1 MSDDEAYEQLTQDMQ
16 AMCRDLSAHAETIP
30 HTQESIDALR
40 ELVDRVLEANP
51 DSDLGQYKAYPSWLA
66 IVQAGHGLT
75 REDIAEKARYGGWDP
90 DRDDYMRINRDGD
103 WEGLSQERADN
114 LLWDNRGE
122 IIDAVGR
129 FASRLDPDTINHLT
143 VLTFTPPEHPL
154 TLEDV
159 QQLVQRV
166 DDRLRPRLDPAD
178 LEEDEDVYRI
188 GDWGYVRA
196 ADYEQAFEGEP
207 AWARDMYM
215 LDGNEPDRDAEWVE
229 TYNAGGNAALS
240 LALDRQFN
248 EDRADNVFYT
258 TAPEPYEPVPE
269 HTADGTVSK
278 ETTERP
284 ETDASGQ
291 PPTEDEVRRMA
302 ASIDLSDLDVAREQY
317 PLVCEVARHGGG
329 TLDFDIIL
337 DLRRVTGIPDLN
349 YEMYAYIDGKFD
361 DDLLQICEDILDG
374 TDTES
379 LSRIQSY
386 IQAAQP
392 SASKE
397 LLMGLNLTLND
408 GQHITAWT
416 NDARIPME
424 RVPDGWH
431 RYGVRLA
438 DSPSSYDCP
447 YADVKPGIMVNHA
460 FDFITRTD
468 LTDAINR
475 TDICLQV
482 DACTYDGH
490 YAYLHDNHTLEE
502 NVPSPRYTPP
512 DKEQAVSLSGEAKAS
527 RDASQAL
534 GGTSAPDA
542 PAQETQR

>member
-1 MSDDEAYEQLTQDMQ
+1 MSNDEAYEQLAKDMRIICQ
-16 AMCRDLSAHAETIP
+16 DLSAHAETIP
-30 HTQESIDALR
+30 HTRESIDALR
-40 ELVDRVLEANP
+40 ELVDRVLDANP
-51 DSDLGQYKAYPSWLA
+51 DSDLGQYKVYPSWLA
-66 IVQAGHGLT
+66 IIQAGHGLT

-103 WEGLSQERADN
+103 WEGLNQEQADA
-114 LLWDNRGE
+114 LLWDNRRE
-122 IIDAVGR
+122 IIDTVGR
-129 FASRLDPDTINHLT
+129 FASRLDPDAINHLT
-143 VLTFTPPEHPL
+143 VLTFTPPDHPL

-196 ADYEQAFEGEP
+196 ADYEKAFEGEP
-207 AWARDMYM
+207 AWAQDMYM

-240 LALDRQFN
+240 LALDRQFD
-248 EDRADNVFYT
+248 EERADNVFYT

-269 HTADGTVSK
+269 RTADGTIPK
-278 ETTERP
+278 ETAERP
-284 ETDASGQ
+284 ETGASGQ

-302 ASIDLSDLDVAREQY
+302 ASIDLSDLEVAREQY
-317 PLVCEVARHGGG
+317 SLVCEVARHGGG

-379 LSRIQSY
+379 LPRIQSY

-438 DSPSSYDCP
+438 DSPSRYDCP

>member
-1 MSDDEAYEQLTQDMQ
+1 MSDDEAYEQVAKDMQ
-16 AMCRDLSAHAETIP
+16 DMCRDLSAHMESIP

-66 IVQAGHGLT
+66 IVQAGDGLT
-75 REDIAEKARYGGWDP
+75 REDIAEKARHGGWDP

-103 WEGLSQERADN
+103 WEGLSQEQADT

-122 IIDAVGR
+122 IIDTVGR
-129 FASRLDPDTINHLT
+129 FASRLDPDAIDQLI

-166 DDRLRPRLDPAD
+166 DDRLRPHLNPDD
-178 LEEDEDVYRI
+178 MEEGEDVYRI

-196 ADYEQAFEGEP
+196 AAYEQAFEGEP
-207 AWARDMYM
+207 AWAQDMYM
-215 LDGNEPDRDAEWVE
+215 LDGNEPDRDEEWVA
-229 TYNAGGNAALS
+229 TYNEGSNAALS
-240 LALDRQFN
+240 LALDRQFDEN
-248 EDRADNVFYT
+248 RADNVFYT
-258 TAPEPYEPVPE
+258 TASEPYDPVPE
-269 HTADGTVSK
+269 HTADDAVSK
-278 ETTERP
+278 KTAERP
-284 ETDASGQ
+284 ETGASDQ
-291 PPTEDEVRRMA
+291 PTEDEVRRMA
-302 ASIDLSDLDVAREQY
+302 ASIDLSDLDAAREQY

-329 TLDFDIIL
+329 TLDFDTIL

-349 YEMYAYIDGKFD
+349 YEMYAYIDSKFD
-361 DDLLQICEDILDG
+361 EDLLQTCEDILDG

-379 LSRIQSY
+379 LSRINAY
-386 IQAAQP
+386 IQETRP

-397 LLMGLNLTLND
+397 LLEGLNLTLSD
-408 GQHITAWT
+408 GQHITGWT
-416 NDARIPME
+416 NESRIPME

-438 DSPSSYDCP
+438 DSPSNPNCP
-447 YADVKPGIMVNHA
+447 YADVRPGIMVNHA

-482 DACTYDGH
+482 DACTNDGH
-490 YAYLHDNHTLEE
+490 YAYLGDDRTLLE
-502 NVPSPRYTPP
+502 NVPFPRYTPP
-512 DKEQAVSLSGEAKAS
+512 AKEQTVSLSGEAQSA
-527 RDASQAL
+527 RDSSQAL
-534 GGTSAPDA
+534 NAPSASDV
-542 PAQETQR
+542 PARETQR

>member
-159 QQLVQRV
+159 QHLVQRV

-207 AWARDMYM
+207 EWARDMYM

-258 TAPEPYEPVPE
+258 TAPEPYDPVPE

>member
-1 MSDDEAYEQLTQDMQ
+1 M
-16 AMCRDLSAHAETIP
+16 
-30 HTQESIDALR
+30 
-40 ELVDRVLEANP
+40 
-51 DSDLGQYKAYPSWLA
+51 
-66 IVQAGHGLT
+66 
-75 REDIAEKARYGGWDP
+75 
-90 DRDDYMRINRDGD
+90 
-103 WEGLSQERADN
+103 
-114 LLWDNRGE
+114 
-122 IIDAVGR
+122 
-129 FASRLDPDTINHLT
+129 
-143 VLTFTPPEHPL
+143 
-154 TLEDV
+154 
-159 QQLVQRV
+159 
-166 DDRLRPRLDPAD
+166 
-178 LEEDEDVYRI
+178 
-188 GDWGYVRA
+188 RA

-207 AWARDMYM
+207 EWARDMYM

>member
-1 MSDDEAYEQLTQDMQ
+1 
-16 AMCRDLSAHAETIP
+16 
-30 HTQESIDALR
+30 
-40 ELVDRVLEANP
+40 
-51 DSDLGQYKAYPSWLA
+51 
-66 IVQAGHGLT
+66 
-75 REDIAEKARYGGWDP
+75 
-90 DRDDYMRINRDGD
+90 
-103 WEGLSQERADN
+103 
-114 LLWDNRGE
+114 
-122 IIDAVGR
+122 
-129 FASRLDPDTINHLT
+129 
-143 VLTFTPPEHPL
+143 
-154 TLEDV
+154 
-159 QQLVQRV
+159 
-166 DDRLRPRLDPAD
+166 
-178 LEEDEDVYRI
+178 
-188 GDWGYVRA
+188 
-196 ADYEQAFEGEP
+196 
-207 AWARDMYM
+207 
-215 LDGNEPDRDAEWVE
+215 
-229 TYNAGGNAALS
+229 
-240 LALDRQFN
+240 
-248 EDRADNVFYT
+248 
-258 TAPEPYEPVPE
+258 
-269 HTADGTVSK
+269 
-278 ETTERP
+278 
-284 ETDASGQ
+284 
-291 PPTEDEVRRMA
+291 MA
-302 ASIDLSDLDVAREQY
+302 ASIDLSDLEVAREQY
-317 PLVCEVARHGGG
+317 SLVCEVARHGGG

-379 LSRIQSY
+379 LPRIQSY

-438 DSPSSYDCP
+438 DSPSRYDCP

-502 NVPSPRYTPP
+502 NVPSPRYAPP

>member
-16 AMCRDLSAHAETIP
+16 AMCRDLSAHVEGIP
-30 HTQESIDALR
+30 HTQDSIDALR
-40 ELVDRVLEANP
+40 ELVDRVLDANP
-51 DSDLGQYKAYPSWLA
+51 DSDLGYYKAYPSWLA
-66 IVQAGHGLT
+66 IIQAGHGLT

-103 WEGLSQERADN
+103 WEGLSQEQADN

-122 IIDAVGR
+122 IIDTVGR
-129 FASRLDPDTINHLT
+129 FASRIDPDAIEHLT

-166 DDRLRPRLDPAD
+166 DDRLRPHLDPD
-178 LEEDEDVYRI
+178 DMEEGEDVYRI

-207 AWARDMYM
+207 AWAQDMYA
-215 LDGNEPDRDAEWVE
+215 LDGNEPDRDTEWVA
-229 TYNAGGNAALS
+229 TYNAGGSAALS
-240 LALDRQFN
+240 LALDRQFDEN
-248 EDRADNVFYT
+248 RADNVFYT
-258 TAPEPYEPVPE
+258 TASEPYDPVPE
-269 HTADGTVSK
+269 HTADDAVSE
-278 ETTERP
+278 ETAERP
-284 ETDASGQ
+284 ETGASDQ

-438 DSPSSYDCP
+438 DSSSRYDCP

>member
-103 WEGLSQERADN
+103 WEGLSQEQADN

-122 IIDAVGR
+122 IIDTVGR
-129 FASRLDPDTINHLT
+129 FASRLDPDAIKHLT

-166 DDRLRPRLDPAD
+166 DDRLRPHLDPDD

-196 ADYEQAFEGEP
+196 ADFEQAFEGEP

-215 LDGNEPDRDAEWVE
+215 LDGNEPDRDMEWVE
-229 TYNAGGNAALS
+229 TYNAGGSAALS
-240 LALDRQFN
+240 LALDRQFD
-248 EDRADNVFYT
+248 EDRADNIFYT
-258 TAPEPYEPVPE
+258 TAPEPYDPVPE
-269 HTADGTVSK
+269 HTPDDAVLK
-278 ETTERP
+278 ETAERP
-284 ETDASGQ
+284 EPGASDQ

-302 ASIDLSDLDVAREQY
+302 YSLGLNDLDLVREQY
-317 PLVCEVARHGGG
+317 PLVRDVVRHGGG
-329 TLDFDIIL
+329 TLDFDIIQ
-337 DLRRVTGIPDLN
+337 DLRVVTGIPDLD
-349 YEMYAYIDGKFD
+349 YDTYAYIDNRFD
-361 DDLLQICEDILDG
+361 DDLLGVCEAIRDG

-379 LSRIQSY
+379 LPRINAY
-386 IQAAQP
+386 IQETRP

-397 LLMGLNLTLND
+397 LLEGLNLTLSD

-416 NDARIPME
+416 NQSRIPME

-460 FDFITRTD
+460 FDFITRTN

-482 DACTYDGH
+482 DACTNDGH
-490 YAYLHDNHTLEE
+490 YAYLGDDRTLLE
-502 NVPSPRYTPP
+502 NVPFPRYTPP
-512 DKEQAVSLSGEAKAS
+512 AKEQAVSLSGEAKAS

>member
-1 MSDDEAYEQLTQDMQ
+1 M
-16 AMCRDLSAHAETIP
+16 P
-30 HTQESIDALR
+30 
-40 ELVDRVLEANP
+40 
-51 DSDLGQYKAYPSWLA
+51 
-66 IVQAGHGLT
+66 
-75 REDIAEKARYGGWDP
+75 
-90 DRDDYMRINRDGD
+90 
-103 WEGLSQERADN
+103 ER
-114 LLWDNRGE
+114 
-122 IIDAVGR
+122 
-129 FASRLDPDTINHLT
+129 
-143 VLTFTPPEHPL
+143 
-154 TLEDV
+154 
-159 QQLVQRV
+159 
-166 DDRLRPRLDPAD
+166 
-178 LEEDEDVYRI
+178 
-188 GDWGYVRA
+188 
-196 ADYEQAFEGEP
+196 
-207 AWARDMYM
+207 
-215 LDGNEPDRDAEWVE
+215 
-229 TYNAGGNAALS
+229 
-240 LALDRQFN
+240 
-248 EDRADNVFYT
+248 
-258 TAPEPYEPVPE
+258 
-269 HTADGTVSK
+269 TADGTVSK
-278 ETTERP
+278 ETAERP

-317 PLVCEVARHGGG
+317 PLVYEVARHGGG

-416 NDARIPME
+416 NDARIPIE

>member
-1 MSDDEAYEQLTQDMQ
+1 MSNDEAYEQLAKDMRTICQ
-16 AMCRDLSAHAETIP
+16 DLSAHAETIP
-30 HTQESIDALR
+30 HTRESIDALR
-40 ELVDRVLEANP
+40 GLVDRILGANP

-66 IVQAGHGLT
+66 IIQAGDGLT

-103 WEGLSQERADN
+103 WEGLSQEQADD
-114 LLWDNRGE
+114 LLWDNRRE

-129 FASRLDPDTINHLT
+129 FASRLDPDTIKHLT

-166 DDRLRPRLDPAD
+166 DDRLRPHLDPAD
-178 LEEDEDVYRI
+178 LYEGEDVYRI

-207 AWARDMYM
+207 EWARDMYM

-240 LALDRQFN
+240 LALDRQFD

-258 TAPEPYEPVPE
+258 TASEPYDPVPAHPAE
-269 HTADGTVSK
+269 GAVSK
-278 ETTERP
+278 ETAERP

-438 DSPSSYDCP
+438 DSSSRYDCP

-482 DACTYDGH
+482 EACTYDGH

>member
-1 MSDDEAYEQLTQDMQ
+1 M
-16 AMCRDLSAHAETIP
+16 
-30 HTQESIDALR
+30 
-40 ELVDRVLEANP
+40 
-51 DSDLGQYKAYPSWLA
+51 
-66 IVQAGHGLT
+66 
-75 REDIAEKARYGGWDP
+75 
-90 DRDDYMRINRDGD
+90 
-103 WEGLSQERADN
+103 
-114 LLWDNRGE
+114 
-122 IIDAVGR
+122 
-129 FASRLDPDTINHLT
+129 
-143 VLTFTPPEHPL
+143 
-154 TLEDV
+154 
-159 QQLVQRV
+159 QRV

-207 AWARDMYM
+207 EWARDMYM

>member
-1 MSDDEAYEQLTQDMQ
+1 M
-16 AMCRDLSAHAETIP
+16 
-30 HTQESIDALR
+30 
-40 ELVDRVLEANP
+40 DRVLEANP

-129 FASRLDPDTINHLT
+129 FASRLDPDTIKHLT

-207 AWARDMYM
+207 EWARDMYM

>member
-1 MSDDEAYEQLTQDMQ
+1 MSNDEAYEQLAEDMQ
-16 AMCRDLSAHAETIP
+16 AMCRDLSAHVESIP
-30 HTQESIDALR
+30 HTPDSIEALR
-40 ELVDRVLEANP
+40 ELVDHVLDAQPE
-51 DSDLGQYKAYPSWLA
+51 SDLGYYKAYPSWLA
-66 IVQAGHGLT
+66 IAQAGDGLT
-75 REDIAEKARYGGWDP
+75 RDDIAEKARYGGWDP
-90 DRDDYMRINRDGD
+90 DHDDYMRINRDGD
-103 WEGLSQERADN
+103 WEGLDKEQADN
-114 LLWDNRGE
+114 LLWDNRKE
-122 IIDAVGR
+122 IINAAEHLA
-129 FASRLDPDTINHLT
+129 FRLNPVACRNLT
-143 VLTFTPPEHPL
+143 VLTFAPPEHPL
-154 TLEDV
+154 TVDDV
-159 QQLVQRV
+159 RQLVRRV
-166 DDRLRPRLDPAD
+166 DDRLRPHLDPDD
-178 LEEDEDVYRI
+178 LEEGEDVYHL

-196 ADYEQAFEGEP
+196 ANYEQAFEGEP
-207 AWARDMYM
+207 EWAKDMFM
-215 LDGNEPDRDAEWVE
+215 LDGNEPDRDNEWVE
-229 TYNAGGNAALS
+229 TYNNGGAAALS
-240 LALDRQFN
+240 MALDRQFD

-258 TAPEPYEPVPE
+258 TASEPYDPVPE
-269 HTADGTVSK
+269 HTADGTIPK
-278 ETTERP
+278 ETAERP
-284 ETDASGQ
+284 ETGASGQ
-291 PPTEDEVRRMA
+291 PPTEEEVRRMA

-361 DDLLQICEDILDG
+361 DDLMQICEDILDG

-379 LSRIQSY
+379 LSRIRSY

-397 LLMGLNLTLND
+397 LLMGLNLTLSD
-408 GQHITAWT
+408 GQHITGWT
-416 NDARIPME
+416 NDDRIPME
-424 RVPDGWH
+424 RVPEGWH

-482 DACTYDGH
+482 DACTSSGH

-502 NVPSPRYTPP
+502 NVPSPRYTPLT
-512 DKEQAVSLSGEAKAS
+512 KEQNVSLSAEAKAS
-527 RDASQAL
+527 RDASHAL
-534 GGTSAPDA
+534 GGTTTPDD

>member
-1 MSDDEAYEQLTQDMQ
+1 MSNDEAYEQLAKDMRIICQ
-16 AMCRDLSAHAETIP
+16 DLSAHAETIP
-30 HTQESIDALR
+30 HTRESIDALR
-40 ELVDRVLEANP
+40 ELVDRVLDANP
-51 DSDLGQYKAYPSWLA
+51 DSDLGQYKVYPSWLA
-66 IVQAGHGLT
+66 IIQAGHGLT

-103 WEGLSQERADN
+103 WEGLNQEQADA
-114 LLWDNRGE
+114 LLWDNRRE
-122 IIDAVGR
+122 IIDTVGR
-129 FASRLDPDTINHLT
+129 FASRLDPDAINHLT
-143 VLTFTPPEHPL
+143 VLTFTPPDHPL

-196 ADYEQAFEGEP
+196 ADYEKAFEGEP
-207 AWARDMYM
+207 AWAQDMYM

-240 LALDRQFN
+240 LALD
-248 EDRADNVFYT
+248 
-258 TAPEPYEPVPE
+258 